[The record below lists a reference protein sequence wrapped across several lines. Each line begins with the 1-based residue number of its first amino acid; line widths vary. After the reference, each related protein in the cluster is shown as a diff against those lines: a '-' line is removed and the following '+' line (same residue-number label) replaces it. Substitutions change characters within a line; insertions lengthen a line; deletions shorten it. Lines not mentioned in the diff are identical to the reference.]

1 MRPLDAWVLGMA
13 LAAIVLYGFFR
24 GRGNRDLSGYLLA
37 GRRMRWPTVALS
49 IMATQ
54 ASAITFLSTPGQ
66 GYVDGMRFVQFYFG
80 LPIAMVI
87 LCVTAVPIY
96 HRLKVFTAY
105 EYLEER
111 FDLKTRSLAA
121 FLFLIQRGL
130 AAGITI
136 YAPALILS
144 VALGWDVHWTV
155 LLIGVLVVGY
165 TAWGG
170 NRAVGHTHVLQ
181 MAIIWG
187 GMFTAAALVVHA
199 LPHGVS
205 VLDAMR
211 VTGKLGRLQAVD
223 LHFDP
228 NNRYNL
234 WSGLIGGLFLAL
246 SYFGTDQSQVNRYLA
261 GVSVEQ
267 SRFGLLVNGIVKV
280 PMQFGI
286 LFLGT
291 LVFAFYLFVAPP
303 LFFNPV
309 ETGRIARSAYG
320 PRYHV
325 LEAEHAAAAAGR
337 ERAARELIAAQR
349 GGGPAAVESA
359 TLSLRD
365 AQARMTGVRER
376 AVELIKKNDPRAQ
389 ANDTNYIFLG
399 FVLRFL
405 PAGVVGLV
413 LAAVFAASMSSTSS
427 EMSALAS
434 TTMVDVY
441 KRLVRR
447 RPEELGDVAVSRAL
461 TFLWGAVAIGFAQY
475 ADRLGSLIE
484 AVNILGS
491 LFYGTILGIFLA
503 AFYLKRVGGTAVFW
517 AAWIAEA
524 AVIACFKLSKIS
536 FLWYNVIGCL
546 LVMGIA
552 LALEPLVARTSGRGR
567 AAQAG

>member
-1 MRPLDAWVLGMA
+1 MRPLDAWVLGLA
-13 LAAIVLYGFFR
+13 LAAIVLYGLLR
-24 GRGNRDLSGYLLA
+24 GRGNHDLDGYLLA
-37 GRRMRWPTVALS
+37 GRRMRWPTLALS

-87 LCVTAVPIY
+87 LCLTAVPIY

-105 EYLEER
+105 QYLEER

-121 FLFLIQRGL
+121 MLFLIQRGL

-144 VALGWDVHWTV
+144 VALGWDVHWTAF
-155 LLIGVLVVGY
+155 LIGILVVTY

-170 NRAVGHTHVLQ
+170 NRSVGHTHVLQ

-187 GMFTAAALVVHA
+187 GMFTAAALVVRA

-205 VLDAMR
+205 VLDVMR
-211 VTGKLGRLQAVD
+211 VTGKMGKLQAVD
-223 LHFDP
+223 FHFDP

-234 WSGLIGGLFLAL
+234 WSGLIGGMFLAL

-267 SRFGLLVNGIVKV
+267 SRLGLLVNGIIKV

-291 LVFAFYLFVAPP
+291 LVFAFYLFVTPP

-309 ETGRIARSAYG
+309 ETARIERSPYAQQY
-320 PRYHV
+320 RA
-325 LEAEHAAAAAGR
+325 LEAEHAAAAVGR
-337 ERAARELIAAQR
+337 ESAARGLILAQR
-349 GGGPAAVESA
+349 GGQAEAVHSA
-359 TLSLRD
+359 TLSLQQ
-365 AQARMTGVRER
+365 AQVRMSSVRER
-376 AVELIKKNDPRAQ
+376 AVDLIKRNDPHAQ
-389 ANDTNYIFLG
+389 TNDTNYIFLG

-413 LAAVFAASMSSTSS
+413 LSAVFAASMSSTSS
-427 EMSALAS
+427 ELTSLAS

-447 RPEELGDVAVSRAL
+447 RPEERGDVVISRAL
-461 TFLWGAVAIGFAQY
+461 TVVWGIFAIGFAQY

-491 LFYGTILGIFLA
+491 LFYGTILGIFLV

-524 AVIACFKLSKIS
+524 AVIACFRFSKIS

-552 LALEPLVARTSGRGR
+552 LALEPLLGRRRRGTAR
-567 AAQAG
+567 AG